1 MTSRLMSATAA
12 TAVAAAALLLSGC
25 ALNTA
30 AAAPGAAPPSATQPP
45 PVEAADSRPD
55 SQIPEAVVPIAGVAP
70 EADGVNE
77 PEPEQAEGIKMTSD
91 KGKGLDA
98 GDVSDTAMAGGCVP
112 GYGTDGEC
120 LPPVPPRLAA
130 EHAGHVGMDGHA
142 MAMFYTCEDV
152 RALIPDGLTTEGD
165 PLGLDSNDDGI
176 ACGKGDDGK

>member
-1 MTSRLMSATAA
+1 MAASAAAA
-12 TAVAAAALLLSGC
+12 TAVLLLSGC
-25 ALNTA
+25 APG
-30 AAAPGAAPPSATQPP
+30 AAPGAPGAQPA

-55 SQIPEAVVPIAGVAP
+55 AQVPEAAVPIAAVAP
-70 EADGVNE
+70 EAEAVNE
-77 PEPEQAEGIKMTSD
+77 PAPEQAGAIKMTSD

-98 GDVSDTAMAGGCVP
+98 DDVSDTAMAGGCVP

-152 RALIPDGLTTEGD
+152 RALIPDGLTTEED